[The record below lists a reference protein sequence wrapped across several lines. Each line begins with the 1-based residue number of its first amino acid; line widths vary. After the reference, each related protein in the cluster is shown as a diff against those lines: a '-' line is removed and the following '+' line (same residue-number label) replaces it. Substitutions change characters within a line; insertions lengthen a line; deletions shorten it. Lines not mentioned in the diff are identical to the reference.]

1 MGFRYGQGQAVLYSS
16 LLWGNILLCRSWEAA
31 AMCQK
36 ELKDWKKAAEYIE
49 QACELFLEHGTPDT
63 AGIVLDKGAK

>member
-1 MGFRYGQGQAVLYSS
+1 MLENIKFFQSHS
-16 LLWGNILLCRSWEAA
+16 LPLLSRSFEAA

-36 ELKDWKKAAEYIE
+36 ELKDWKKSGEYIE